1 MTDIF
6 AELEDDIRRDR
17 LKQLWNKYGVWF
29 VAFAV
34 LCVAAAAGWTAWRA
48 YDKRQADAQAEAYVA
63 VGALINEGRIDEAVA
78 AYATMAAEGRDGYR
92 TLAAFRQAALTLQK
106 GDVAG
111 AVAIYDKI
119 AGSDADPRLKAAAA
133 IRAAYASADV
143 DAPDALKARVAPY
156 LGDAEPWRFLAR
168 DISAYADYRAGRG
181 PEAQAAFAA
190 LAADEAAPDG
200 LRERARRFAA
210 FLAGGG
216 VIPAPPR
223 PAAAAS
229 PEPAAPA
236 PPSEAAPDAPPAAP
250 PTDR

>member
-48 YDKRQADAQAEAYVA
+48 YDKRQADAQARPMSPSARSSTRDGSTKPSRPTRRWPPKVA
-63 VGALINEGRIDEAVA
+63 
-78 AYATMAAEGRDGYR
+78 TGYR

-119 AGSDADPRLKAAAA
+119 AGSDADP
-133 IRAAYASADV
+133 
-143 DAPDALKARVAPY
+143 
-156 LGDAEPWRFLAR
+156 G
-168 DISAYADYRAGRG
+168 
-181 PEAQAAFAA
+181 
-190 LAADEAAPDG
+190 
-200 LRERARRFAA
+200 
-210 FLAGGG
+210 
-216 VIPAPPR
+216 
-223 PAAAAS
+223 
-229 PEPAAPA
+229 
-236 PPSEAAPDAPPAAP
+236 
-250 PTDR
+250 